1 MSPAE
6 TAACLHDLDAVMYA
20 PHDVE
25 ETVKDMLDAGSR
37 YKNLEKSLGVGIIF
51 VLGKD
56 IAESW

>member
-6 TAACLHDLDAVMYA
+6 MAAFLHQLDASKYI
-20 PHDVE
+20 PNDVE

-37 YKNLEKSLGVGIIF
+37 YKNLEKSLGTGIIF

-56 IAESW
+56 ISESW